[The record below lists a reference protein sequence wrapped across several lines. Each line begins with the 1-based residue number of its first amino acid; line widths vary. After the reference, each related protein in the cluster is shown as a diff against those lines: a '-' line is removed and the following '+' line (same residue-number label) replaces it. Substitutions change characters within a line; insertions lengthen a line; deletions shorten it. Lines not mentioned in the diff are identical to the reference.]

1 MVSAGLWVKSVG
13 LTPSSRSHSWTQ
25 KLGEGNKAQRV
36 ASDERRGRTHLPVSW
51 LLYWNELDSAAT
63 TKEYKGFLYAGDTPG
78 ASLHT
83 GHCAR
88 TAQRRHEVRT
98 TRPPLH
104 RIDATHTTPPNC
116 LTNSNVIP
124 QLSCTHTYTY
134 QTQPTYTW
142 HTHTPKTHVRDTH
155 MHVQSYTNCARSP
168 SATHTVTRLFLTK
181 SWHSSF
187 CLMKMIYVLFGIE
200 DWKVLVTYINTVV
213 DFSSLA
219 FHLLESWFGF
229 GLQLALGSFGV
240 PSWVLLSL
248 SRRST

>member
-1 MVSAGLWVKSVG
+1 MFPSWKLCMGKRTNGFQVENCAWGNVRMVSAGLWVKSVG

-124 QLSCTHTYTY
+124 QLSCTHVHIPDSTDL
-134 QTQPTYTW
+134 
-142 HTHTPKTHVRDTH
+142 HVTHTY
-155 MHVQSYTNCARSP
+155 S
-168 SATHTVTRLFLTK
+168 
-181 SWHSSF
+181 
-187 CLMKMIYVLFGIE
+187 
-200 DWKVLVTYINTVV
+200 
-213 DFSSLA
+213 
-219 FHLLESWFGF
+219 
-229 GLQLALGSFGV
+229 
-240 PSWVLLSL
+240 
-248 SRRST
+248 